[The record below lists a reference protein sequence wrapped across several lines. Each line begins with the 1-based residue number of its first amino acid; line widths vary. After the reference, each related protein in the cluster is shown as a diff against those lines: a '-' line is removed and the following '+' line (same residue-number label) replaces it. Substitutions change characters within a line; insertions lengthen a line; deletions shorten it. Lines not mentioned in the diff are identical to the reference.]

1 MKINKNSVLLS
12 QDLYINAQY
21 ANKEERLS
29 TKINSNIDGVTLDS
43 NKEATLNQDAVFI
56 EEVGVEAKNDLSKTD
71 KDEKLKKLSDTD
83 YKEFLKEK
91 VLLLGGFLKAQ
102 ANLTQKGVSK
112 LL

>member
-1 MKINKNSVLLS
+1 MKININSVLLN
-12 QDLYINAQY
+12 QDLYINAKY
-21 ANKEERLS
+21 ANNGGKLS
-29 TKINSNIDGVTLDS
+29 TKIDNIIDGITLG
-43 NKEATLNQDAVFI
+43 KIEKATLNQDAVFI